1 LFRRKNNRYKNIKQ
15 KRGDTVFLNV
25 RLDNAI
31 LPAMAVK
38 GIVPLPNNEIRLD
51 VGRPESI
58 AALKEAMQQDKYI
71 ALFVQKNPTANE
83 INPDELYQEGLI
95 AKIVY
100 EMGNAPVHKVKL
112 LGVVRCTVLEFVQK
126 TPFLLASIATV
137 PIINDEV
144 EKELAYVRLLISELE
159 QDGAKLFEGH
169 PELSGIIS
177 QGVTADKLTDVL
189 AYNLPLDFNAKL
201 RYLQNPSVS
210 QRLAYMLE
218 DIKREKYIR
227 SIENEIDQEVRK
239 SISESQ
245 KEYYLREKMRVI
257 QDELG
262 DKVNKETDIDEMR
275 KKILAAKMPKEMEE
289 KALTELNRYSSL
301 NSASGESSILR
312 SYLDFIIS
320 LPWSNESKENND
332 IRKAKEQLDNDHYGL
347 EAVKE
352 RILEYL
358 AVRIMTKKTPQAILC
373 LVGPPGV
380 GKTSLARSVATSL
393 NKKFVKQ
400 SLGGVKDES
409 EIRGHRRTYIGA
421 LPGRIL
427 QGMRRAGVI
436 NPVFLLDEVDKLS
449 SDFRGDPSS
458 ALLEVLDSEQ
468 NKYFS
473 DHYLEEPYDLSKVFF
488 IATANYLENIPLA
501 LRDRMEIVQLSSYTE
516 YEKFEIAKRHLID
529 KQLEIHGLSKSDF
542 ELTDEALWA
551 VIRDYTKE
559 AGVRELERFIGT
571 LIRKAIKTILL
582 DKVDKVTIDADN
594 IEKWL
599 GKPKYVYNKI
609 DDIDQIGVA
618 TGLAYTQYGG
628 DTLPVE
634 VTYYKGQGRLVL
646 TGKLGDVMKES
657 AQAALSYV
665 KANAT
670 KFAIDSTLF
679 DENDVHVHVPE
690 GAVPK
695 DGPSAGVTIAT
706 AIISAFSHRL
716 VNHKI
721 GMTGEITLR
730 GRVLPIGGLREKAI
744 AAHRSGLGK
753 ILIPQENMKDI
764 DEIPE
769 SVRKDLEIVSVLMI
783 DDVIHHALL

>member
-1 LFRRKNNRYKNIKQ
+1 M
-15 KRGDTVFLNV
+15 FLNV
-25 RLDNAI
+25 RLDHAI

-58 AALKEAMQQDKYI
+58 AALKEATQQDKYI
-71 ALFVQKNPTANE
+71 ALFVQKNPIANE
-83 INPDELYQEGLI
+83 INPDELYKEGLI

-112 LGVVRCTVLEFVQK
+112 LGVVRCMVLEFVQK
-126 TPFLLASIATV
+126 TPFLLASVATV
-137 PIINDEV
+137 PIINDEI

-159 QDGAKLFEGH
+159 QDGAKLFEGR

-189 AYNLPLDFNAKL
+189 AYNLPLDFNTKL
-201 RYLQNPSVS
+201 RYLQTPSVS
-210 QRLAYMLE
+210 QRLSYMLE

-239 SISESQ
+239 SINESQ

-289 KALTELNRYSSL
+289 KALAELNRYSSL

-320 LPWSNESKENND
+320 LPWSIESKENND

-347 EAVKE
+347 EIVKE

-358 AVRIMTKKTPQAILC
+358 AVKIMTKKTPQAILC

-380 GKTSLARSVATSL
+380 GKTSLARSIATSL

-458 ALLEVLDSEQ
+458 ALLEVLDGEQ

-529 KQLEIHGLSKSDF
+529 KQLEIHGLSKADF
-542 ELTDEALWA
+542 ELFDDAIWA
-551 VIRDYTKE
+551 VIREYTKE
-559 AGVRELERFIGT
+559 AGVRELERYIGT
-571 LIRKAIKTILL
+571 LIRKAIKTILM
-582 DKVDKVTIDADN
+582 DKIEKVQITAAN
-594 IEKWL
+594 LEKWL
-599 GKPKYVYNKI
+599 GRPKYVYNKI
-609 DDIDQIGVA
+609 DDIDQIGVV

-634 VTYYKGQGRLVL
+634 VTYYKGQGHLVL

-670 KFAIDSTLF
+670 KFAIDGTLF

-783 DDVIHHALL
+783 DDVVHHALL

>member
-1 LFRRKNNRYKNIKQ
+1 MFS
-15 KRGDTVFLNV
+15 NV
-25 RLDNAI
+25 RLDNAV
-31 LPAMAVK
+31 LPAMAIK
-38 GIVPLPNNEIRLD
+38 GVVPLPNNEIRLD

-58 AALKEAMQQDKYI
+58 AALKEATRGEKYI
-71 ALFVQKNPTANE
+71 ALFVQKNPAENE
-83 INPDELYQEGLI
+83 INTDGLYKEGLI
-95 AKIVY
+95 AKVVY
-100 EMGNAPVHKVKL
+100 EIGNTPIHKTKL
-112 LGVVRCTVLEFVQK
+112 LGVVRCMALEFIQT
-126 TPFLLASIATV
+126 TPYIIANVATV

-159 QDGAKLFEGH
+159 NDGAKLFEGN
-169 PELSGIIS
+169 PELSTIIS

-189 AYNLPLDFNAKL
+189 AYSLPFDFNAKM
-201 RYLQNPSVS
+201 RYLKTPSVS
-210 QRLAYMLE
+210 QRLSYMLE

-227 SIENEIDQEVRK
+227 SIENQIDEEVRK
-239 SISESQ
+239 SINESQ

-262 DKVNKETDIDEMR
+262 DKVNRETDIEDMR
-275 KKILAAKMPKEMEE
+275 KKILEAKMPSSMEE
-289 KALTELNRYSSL
+289 KAINELNRYASL
-301 NSASGESSILR
+301 STASGESSILR

-320 LPWSNESKENND
+320 LPWSKESKENND
-332 IRKAKEQLDNDHYGL
+332 IKKAKEQLDNDHYGL
-347 EAVKE
+347 EQVKE

-427 QGMRRAGVI
+427 QGMKRAGVI

-488 IATANYLENIPLA
+488 IATANYLENIPAA
-501 LRDRMEIVQLSSYTE
+501 LRDRMEIVELSSYTE
-516 YEKFEIAKRHLID
+516 YEKFEIAKCHLIN
-529 KQLEIHGLSKSDF
+529 KQLNIHGLSKCDF
-542 ELTDEALWA
+542 ELTDGAIWKI
-551 VIRDYTKE
+551 IREYTKE
-559 AGVRELERFIGT
+559 AGVRELERYVGT
-571 LIRKAIKTILL
+571 LIRKAIKTILM
-582 DKVDKVTIDADN
+582 DKVEKVEINENN
-594 IEKWL
+594 IEEWL
-599 GKPKYVYNKI
+599 GKAKFLYNKVE
-609 DDIDQIGVA
+609 DTDQIGVV

-665 KANAT
+665 KSNAT
-670 KFAIDSTLF
+670 KFNIDTKLF
-679 DENDVHVHVPE
+679 EEMDIHVHVPE

-695 DGPSAGVTIAT
+695 DGPSAGVTMAT
-706 AIISAFSHRL
+706 AIISALSHRY
-716 VNHKI
+716 VNHKV

-744 AAHRSGLGK
+744 AAHRSGLKK
-753 ILIPQENMKDI
+753 ILIPKENVRDI
-764 DEIPE
+764 EDIPE
-769 SVRKDLEIVSVLMI
+769 GVRKDLEIIPITNV
-783 DDVIHHALL
+783 DDVVNETLV